1 MSQPPPSRA
10 HSARTGFFAGLLNGL
25 IGIGGGIVI
34 VPSMISR
41 GVTPQQAVGT
51 SLAAVV
57 ALSAMAFVAHAWH
70 SGVALGTAPC
80 LIVIVLGVVGALI
93 GTWLLSKLS
102 VRRMLLL
109 FSALIFCLSLRLL
122 IQGLGI
128 GAVEPIWPGAVSLY
142 GYAGVGL
149 VSGILSGMFGV
160 GGGALVVLSL
170 AVLFG
175 LSIHEGLP
183 LALAVNVTNA
193 LAGAV
198 RHALAGR
205 VQSTAVLMLIPT
217 AIVGI
222 ALGTMVTLWLSADAL
237 RIVFAAFFCYM
248 GVRIARQGLGK

>member
-1 MSQPPPSRA
+1 MSQLKAPLT
-10 HSARTGFFAGLLNGL
+10 HSARTGFVAGLLNGL

-34 VPSMISR
+34 VPSMIAR
-41 GVTPQQAVGT
+41 GASPQQAVGT

-57 ALSAMAFVAHAWH
+57 ALSSMAFVAHAWH
-70 SGVALGTAPC
+70 AGVALPTEHF
-80 LIVIVLGVVGALI
+80 LVVIVLGVIGALI
-93 GTWLLSKLS
+93 GAWVLSKLS
-102 VRRMLLL
+102 VKWMLLL
-109 FSALIFCLSLRLL
+109 FSALVFCLSLRL
-122 IQGLGI
+122 IVQGLGI
-128 GAVEPIWPGAVSLY
+128 GGLQPIWPGAVNVY

-149 VSGILSGMFGV
+149 ASGVLSGMFGV

-198 RHALAGR
+198 RHAIAGR
-205 VQSTAVLMLIPT
+205 VRSNAVLTLIPA

-222 ALGTMVTLWLSADAL
+222 AIGTTVALWLSADAL
-237 RIVFAAFFCYM
+237 RIVFGAFFCYM
-248 GVRIARQGLGK
+248 GMHIGRQGLRK